1 MNIDG
6 RLRKGTI
13 VKGIGHFWFLEIW
26 YWFYGCTCRENGIK
40 NTLDF
45 KKGVYNRIFYAL
57 MTGIAYVVAAVVG
70 DLKDVAFIAQTL
82 WVMIKDYFDV

>member
-1 MNIDG
+1 MWGLHPGEGDEPLSQNGYSYANGNPVMNVDS
-6 RLRKGTI
+6 
-13 VKGIGHFWFLEIW
+13 
-26 YWFYGCTCRENGIK
+26 NGLK
-40 NTLDF
+40 P
-45 KKGVYNRIFYAL
+45 NRIFYAL